1 MAILSVRPY
10 ADCPGGEDFMFGE
23 QILVESLS
31 IPALTG
37 KDGDR
42 WQYHSRSDRHS
53 KVSCWG
59 LLFDLLLN
67 CVVLRDHVAA
77 GRVGFGINHEI
88 RDFKQNRRKN
98 LDLVVCTPRNG
109 EIPARAKPFA
119 ELVERYGILL
129 SPAASKKL
137 SSLPAMHETPVGD
150 VLIALEAKACMT
162 AHSKARPRL
171 FDELNSS
178 HQTVHGAS
186 SEAIAAGLVV
196 VNFAEQF
203 ASPGRSGYC
212 PHCGHRVSPVNPHK
226 QPADGERVMAKVM
239 QLPRRT
245 RPDEDG
251 FDALAIVAIDCRN
264 DGSPVK
270 LTKSPPAP
278 AAGDIFHYDQ
288 CVSRLAGL
296 FASRFPRL

>member
-1 MAILSVRPY
+1 
-10 ADCPGGEDFMFGE
+10 MFGE
-23 QILVESLS
+23 QILVDSLS
-31 IPALTG
+31 LPALAG
-37 KDGDR
+37 KSADK

-59 LLFDLLLN
+59 LLFDLLLS

-98 LDLVVCTPRNG
+98 LDLVVCTPRHG
-109 EIPARAKPFA
+109 EFPTKPRTFA
-119 ELVERYGILL
+119 ELAERYGVVM
-129 SPAASKKL
+129 SAAAARKL
-137 SSLPAMHETPVGD
+137 STLPSMLETPVGD

-178 HQTVHGAS
+178 HQTVHGSS

-212 PHCGHRVSPVNPHK
+212 PHCGHRVAPVNPHK
-226 QPADGERVMAKVM
+226 QPADGEGVMSKVM

-264 DGSPVK
+264 DGSPVT
-270 LTKSPPAP
+270 LAPSPPAP
-278 AAGDIFHYDQ
+278 PPGDIFNYDQ
-288 CVSRLAGL
+288 CVSRLAAL
-296 FASRFPRL
+296 FSSRFPRL